1 MREIAQNVATL
12 LFKLERSSLV
22 VFRDLAKETETQW
35 FGRSEKCT
43 RDLTERLPSANW
55 PQCTAERTYECE
67 GKRGENLK
75 MIHKRPT
82 FWGRFRKDRG
92 RGERAVYVESL
103 PLAKIC
109 KAIMQIVLARHPCPR
124 PRLFVTLQYREPL
137 K

>member
-1 MREIAQNVATL
+1 
-12 LFKLERSSLV
+12 
-22 VFRDLAKETETQW
+22 
-35 FGRSEKCT
+35 
-43 RDLTERLPSANW
+43 
-55 PQCTAERTYECE
+55 
-67 GKRGENLK
+67 

-124 PRLFVTLQYREPL
+124 PRLFVTLQYREPQ